1 MNLQKLWKNPV
12 TGAPIKEWSSYFI
25 KKAIQPILSQSSNLS
40 WYTTQRMK
48 FCYLS
53 FLFSALVTIKNSDLK
68 YLLCGMLDISDKKQK
83 SDYFCISTYI
93 VHSSISSWIKKK
105 KKSWLSERAS
115 SFCYHFASFLKLLWN
130 RWLSKVLFLNKR
142 LSFPT
147 AWACRLNRALNFW
160 TFPIYSPDAL
170 ADSSPVNLMLVKD
183 CRLIALETEVCCYM
197 QVIIQEDKCF
207 LPPPRCCDSSTESS
221 KMRAGTGALPL
232 HPLLNRPHCT
242 FWCQP
247 GDYGGV

>member
-1 MNLQKLWKNPV
+1 MEGVLVVSRVHHNFHMNLQKLWKNPV

-105 KKSWLSERAS
+105 KKKLAFRKSIIILL
-115 SFCYHFASFLKLLWN
+115 SFCFLFKTSLKQVALKGLVPKQEIVLPNSVSMQAQQSTKLLN
-130 RWLSKVLFLNKR
+130 FSYIFSRR
-142 LSFPT
+142 
-147 AWACRLNRALNFW
+147 ACR
-160 TFPIYSPDAL
+160 
-170 ADSSPVNLMLVKD
+170 
-183 CRLIALETEVCCYM
+183 
-197 QVIIQEDKCF
+197 F
-207 LPPPRCCDSSTESS
+207 LPS
-221 KMRAGTGALPL
+221 
-232 HPLLNRPHCT
+232 
-242 FWCQP
+242 
-247 GDYGGV
+247 